1 MMPAEDVFRLVTR
14 AEGLRQNLPMTLA
27 ADDLGV
33 LFRVLL
39 GNEELEAVFR
49 EFKVSTGPSA

>member
-1 MMPAEDVFRLVTR
+1 MPAEDVFRLVTR

-27 ADDLGV
+27 ADDLEV